1 MGSPFTRGVRVIAN
15 VEVGHADARRAPPRA
30 RRILALL
37 VPLILLAGCGRAVL
51 EPAGPVTRGER
62 LILLDSLAIMLA
74 IIIPVIATT
83 LAFAFWYRRSNTR
96 ARYLPTFAYSGRI
109 ELLVWSIPTLVVV
122 FLGGIAWIGSH
133 DLDPAQPLGEAAAEP
148 PVAPQPH
155 VAAATALEVDVVS
168 LDWKWLFIYPQQDIA
183 SVNRLV
189 IPAGVPVRFRV
200 TSATVF
206 NVFFIPQLG
215 SELYC
220 MAGMAGTLY
229 LEADHPGTY
238 PGLSAHFSGDG
249 FSDMHFDVQAVRTA
263 QFTAWAAATRA
274 AGPALDDAAYEALLT
289 PTQRVRPYT
298 YRFVRPGL
306 FDAIVLQSVPR
317 GAGPRSGRP
326 SPAVRPR

>member
-1 MGSPFTRGVRVIAN
+1 M
-15 VEVGHADARRAPPRA
+15 
-30 RRILALL
+30 
-37 VPLILLAGCGRAVL
+37 L
-51 EPAGPVTRGER
+51 EPAGPVTRAER
-62 LILLDSLAIMLA
+62 LILLDSVAIMLA
-74 IIIPVIATT
+74 IIIPVIVAT
-83 LAFAFWYRRSNTR
+83 LGFAWWYRRSNTR

-109 ELLVWSIPTLVVV
+109 ELLVWSIPALVII

-133 DLDPAQPLGEAAAEP
+133 ELDPAEP
-148 PVAPQPH
+148 PAESPEQPPAAPQAH
-155 VAAATALEVDVVS
+155 VAAAKALEVDVVS

-189 IPAGVPVRFRV
+189 IPAGIPLRFRV

-249 FSDMHFDVQAVRTA
+249 FSDMHFDVQAVTTA

-274 AGPALDDAAYEALLT
+274 GGPALDDAAYEALLT

-306 FDAIVLQSVPR
+306 FDAIVLQSLPR
-317 GAGPRSGRP
+317 GAGPPSGTS
-326 SPAVRPR
+326 SPAVRPH